1 MSKEQKHTT
10 ANDTRSASS
19 IFDLTGKAFGKYRLT
34 EKLGYGGMAQVYKA
48 YQPDLDRYVAIKVLH
63 PHLTGDEDFAARF
76 RREARAIA
84 ALEHPHIVRVYDFD
98 TDAGLAFLV
107 MECLEGDSLK
117 SLLRDLECRD
127 ELMDLVEVGRVA
139 GAVADALDY
148 AHRCGLAH
156 RDVKP
161 SNVLITADG
170 RPVLTDFGIA
180 RILDET
186 LITESGGTLGTPAYM
201 SPEQGRGEPGDARSD
216 IYAMGVLLYQL
227 CTGRIPFDADTP
239 YAVILKHITAPLP
252 SPRSLR
258 PELPESIERV
268 ILKALSKDPGDRF
281 QTAAELGRA
290 LHAAIESPPVLP
302 PFRRSVSL
310 RNVVLVVAVVAAACL
325 FLLRSTR
332 PQQVPPTRIQ
342 PAPTSTREQ
351 VSGELVLVGAD
362 DTWLNPDLPDDAWH
376 ETDLV
381 HLQGPLTPDR
391 LLLRFDLADLPANA
405 TIVSATL
412 ALQVELWG
420 EQSLPGAAVVYRVLL
435 PWEAD
440 TATYNIPWSAP
451 GLAAGVDYDPTP
463 LDIVPVPDAG
473 WLTLDVGHAVA
484 AWHGRG
490 DPNFGLVV
498 MMSED
503 SHNQSHHWVYL
514 SEQPDVIVR
523 PTLRIAYDVAP

>member
-1 MSKEQKHTT
+1 MSEDQKHTT
-10 ANDTRSASS
+10 ASDTRRAAS
-19 IFDLTGKAFGKYRLT
+19 IFDLTGQAFGKYRLT

-63 PHLTGDEDFAARF
+63 PHLTGDEDFGARF

-127 ELMDLVEVGRVA
+127 KLMDLAEVGRIA

-161 SNVLITADG
+161 SNVLITANG

-186 LITESGGTLGTPAYM
+186 IITESGGTLGTPAYM

-216 IYAMGVLLYQL
+216 IYALGVLLYQL

-268 ILKALSKDPGDRF
+268 ILKALAKDPRDRF

-290 LHAAIESPPVLP
+290 LHTAIESPQVSS

-310 RNVVLVVAVVAAACL
+310 RNAALAAAVAAVCL
-325 FLLRSTR
+325 YLLRTAW
-332 PQQVPPTRIQ
+332 PQQVQPVPTL
-342 PAPTSTREQ
+342 AREQ
-351 VSGELVLVGAD
+351 LPGELILVGAD
-362 DTWLNPDLPDDAWH
+362 DTWLNPDLPDNAWH

-391 LLLRFDLADLPANA
+391 LLLRFDLADLPAGA
-405 TIVSATL
+405 TVVSATL
-412 ALQVELWG
+412 TLQVELWG
-420 EQSLPGAAVVYRVLL
+420 EQSLPGAAVAYRVLV

-440 TATYNIPWSAP
+440 TATYNTPWSAP

-463 LDIVPVPDAG
+463 LDIVPVPDVG
-473 WLTLDVGHAVA
+473 CLILDVGHAVA
-484 AWHGRG
+484 AWRERG
-490 DPNFGLVV
+490 DPNSGLVV

-503 SHNQSHHWVYL
+503 SHNQAHHWVYL
-514 SEQPDVIVR
+514 SEQSDPLVR